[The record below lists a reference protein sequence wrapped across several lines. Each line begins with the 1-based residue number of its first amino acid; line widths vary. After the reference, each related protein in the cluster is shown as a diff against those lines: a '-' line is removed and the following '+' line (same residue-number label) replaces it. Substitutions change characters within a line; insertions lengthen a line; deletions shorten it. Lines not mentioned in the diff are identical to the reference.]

1 MNAKHQARR
10 LGVGVAAS
18 VLVAVMAASAVGCGF
33 LKPKTKKAF
42 AETCAVDSD
51 CDSLDCAGQ
60 GNVCSKACQYNADC
74 GGTLVCRQKDDG
86 SGDHCTQPVGV
97 KLNGSCMD
105 PSDCENGHCLKH
117 VGEDNAPGICSRFC
131 AAPADCPDGMKIC
144 DTISDTGVLKM
155 CLPGGAPGVP
165 VAKFGTVP
173 RSTVAKPVVTVPPPV
188 ATVPP
193 AVGNTPG
200 PTLGSRTAATT
211 PTVVPPAATTAPPA
225 ATVAKPAATG
235 VKLRPRH

>member
-1 MNAKHQARR
+1 MNAKDQARR
-10 LGVGVAAS
+10 LGVAVAAS
-18 VLVAVMAASAVGCGF
+18 VLVAVMATGCSF
-33 LKPKTKKAF
+33 LKPKPKKAF
-42 AETCAVDSD
+42 AETCAVDSE

-86 SGDHCTQPVGV
+86 SGEHCTQPVGV

-131 AAPADCPDGMKIC
+131 TAPADCPDGMKIC
-144 DTISDTGVLKM
+144 DSISDTGTLKM

-173 RSTVAKPVVTVPPPV
+173 RKVTTTTTKPTVTVPPV

-193 AVGNTPG
+193 VGNPG
-200 PTLGSRTAATT
+200 PNVGSRTAAVPATAAPTATAITKPT
-211 PTVVPPAATTAPPA
+211 PPPT
-225 ATVAKPAATG
+225 ATG